1 MDQHHVSHLVFLS
14 LIFMCLS
21 QETRSFSL
29 TWGSN
34 KNDHGDYQK
43 STSASGVAKFSME
56 LPNDPKGIE
65 SVETAKQRLASRPNS
80 CWQNAYENLF
90 ATCSVIVKDDA
101 KRSRLA
107 WQLSDCFQ
115 KDSGRP
121 SFPSC
126 DSQSSMLKCLK
137 KLDESAHKVYLEFYL
152 QTNSICHQLQANAFK
167 IETERLVND
176 LKKSAESAEE
186 KLHNIEENSE
196 RLIQNS
202 DQIENSLTSL
212 YSKTQQVAETS
223 EKVSDQ
229 IDASLKQSSIIV
241 EQSNEIAASQL
252 ELRQGQSDMRKT
264 LEGGMEILHESYEKL
279 GHNVEKLRNEA
290 VEIEKQISK
299 VSNSMSTKMEN
310 LQNKAN
316 DIGNAAG
323 VSLDK
328 QKQLLDGQSRALE
341 GLDFLTKFQS
351 QALEESRASL
361 QTLAEFGQKQQEELL
376 RRQEQLKQAHDH
388 LIENS
393 KSILAAQKEF
403 ESKQASM
410 FLALDKLFTLHNDIL
425 LESRAIKSFFFY
437 SFVIFLLYM
446 LTSAKQ
452 TYGMRARLYLGL
464 CAIFLVEFTM
474 CRFGVDLDQQVWI
487 ASKVTL
493 ARSSFL
499 VAAAVQLLFSI
510 FSYRDYEVLNHRMLE
525 TLIEKVN
532 TMERKKAMP
541 LEIDESY
548 DDVDF
553 STWIDEDLSEEE
565 TFSKDPD
572 FLLPEEVAE
581 NSVST
586 SSYSRKY
593 DLRPRRVRQ

>member
-1 MDQHHVSHLVFLS
+1 MDQHHVSHFVFLS

-21 QETRSFSL
+21 QETQSFSF

-34 KNDHGDYQK
+34 KNDHGA
-43 STSASGVAKFSME
+43 SPSGVAKFSME

-101 KRSRLA
+101 KRSILA

-186 KLHNIEENSE
+186 KLHNIEEKSE

-223 EKVSDQ
+223 EKVSDR
-229 IDASLKQSSIIV
+229 IDASLKHSSIIL
-241 EQSNEIAASQL
+241 EQSKEIAASQL
-252 ELRQGQSDMRKT
+252 ELRQGQSDMRET

-290 VEIEKQISK
+290 VEIEKKINK

-316 DIGNAAG
+316 DIGNVAV

-361 QTLAEFGQKQQEELL
+361 QTLAEFGQMQQEELL
-376 RRQEQLKQAHDH
+376 SRQEQLQQAHDH

-393 KSILAAQKEF
+393 KSILAAQEEF
-403 ESKQASM
+403 ETKQASM
-410 FLALDKLFTLHNDIL
+410 FLELDKLFTLHNAIL
-425 LESRAIKSFFFY
+425 LESRAIKAFFFY

-532 TMERKKAMP
+532 TMERKTDMP

-581 NSVST
+581 NSVT
-586 SSYSRKY
+586 KSSYSRKY
-593 DLRPRRVRQ
+593 DLRPRQ